1 MFLFDLIASKTGLV
15 PNIISLFLIIIRK
28 YYLLKFISSN
38 NILIN
43 FTKMSIFTTEITS
56 EKITSDN
63 PIHQRLFRAYVESVP
78 FIRGD
83 VLELGCGEGRGIDL
97 INQKAKTFTAVDK
110 IDSVITKLKAKYPMN
125 KYIKSSFP
133 PLSIFDDNSF
143 DTIISF
149 QVIEH
154 IKNDKL
160 FVKEIYR
167 LLKKGGNALITTP
180 NILMTLTRN
189 PWHIREYTS
198 KSLESIIS
206 DSFSDFKIKGIAG
219 NEKVKTY
226 YNANKNSVQKFKN
239 VDIFNLEKNLPS
251 FLYKI
256 PYEILNRINRNKLEN
271 KNDSLVSSIS
281 EKDYYL
287 NKDQKDNL
295 DLFCILK
302 K

>member
-1 MFLFDLIASKTGLV
+1 
-15 PNIISLFLIIIRK
+15 
-28 YYLLKFISSN
+28 
-38 NILIN
+38 
-43 FTKMSIFTTEITS
+43 MSIFTTEITS

-110 IDSVITKLKAKYPMN
+110 IDSVITKLKEKYPMN

-239 VDIFNLEKNLPS
+239 LDIFNLEKNLPS

-271 KNDSLVSSIS
+271 KNDNLVSSIS

>member
-1 MFLFDLIASKTGLV
+1 M
-15 PNIISLFLIIIRK
+15 
-28 YYLLKFISSN
+28 LKFISSN

-239 VDIFNLEKNLPS
+239 ADIFNLEKNLPS

-271 KNDSLVSSIS
+271 KNDNLVSSIS

>member
-1 MFLFDLIASKTGLV
+1 
-15 PNIISLFLIIIRK
+15 
-28 YYLLKFISSN
+28 
-38 NILIN
+38 
-43 FTKMSIFTTEITS
+43 MSIFTTEITS

-63 PIHQRLFRAYVESVP
+63 PIHQRLYKAYIESLP
-78 FIRGD
+78 FINGD

-110 IDSVITKLKAKYPMN
+110 IDSVVNNLKERYPSN
-125 KYIKSSFP
+125 KFIASSFP
-133 PLSIFDDNSF
+133 PLNIFDDNSF

-167 LLKKGGNALITTP
+167 LLKKGGKALITTP

-198 KSLESIIS
+198 QSLRSILS
-206 DSFSDFKIKGIAG
+206 DSFSDFEIKGIAG
-219 NEKVKTY
+219 NEKIISY
-226 YNANKNSVQKFKN
+226 YSANKKSVQKFKN
-239 VDIFNLEKNLPS
+239 LDIFKLEKNLPS

-271 KNDSLVSSIS
+271 NNDSLVSSIS

>member
-1 MFLFDLIASKTGLV
+1 
-15 PNIISLFLIIIRK
+15 
-28 YYLLKFISSN
+28 
-38 NILIN
+38 
-43 FTKMSIFTTEITS
+43 MSIFTTEITS

-63 PIHQRLFRAYVESVP
+63 PIHQRLYKAYIESLP
-78 FIRGD
+78 FISGD

-110 IDSVITKLKAKYPMN
+110 IDSVVNNLKERYPSN
-125 KYIKSSFP
+125 KFIPSSFP
-133 PLSIFDDNSF
+133 PLNIFDDNSF

-167 LLKKGGNALITTP
+167 LLKKGGKALITTP

-198 KSLESIIS
+198 QSLRSILS
-206 DSFSDFKIKGIAG
+206 DSFSDFEIKGIAG
-219 NEKVKTY
+219 NEKIISY
-226 YNANKNSVQKFKN
+226 YYANKKSVQKFKN
-239 VDIFNLEKNLPS
+239 LDIFNLEKNLPS

-271 KNDSLVSSIS
+271 NNDSLVSSIS

>member
-1 MFLFDLIASKTGLV
+1 
-15 PNIISLFLIIIRK
+15 
-28 YYLLKFISSN
+28 
-38 NILIN
+38 
-43 FTKMSIFTTEITS
+43 MSIFTTEITS

-63 PIHQRLFRAYVESVP
+63 PIHQRLYKAYIESLP
-78 FIRGD
+78 FISGD

-110 IDSVITKLKAKYPMN
+110 IDSVVNNLKERYPSN
-125 KYIKSSFP
+125 KFIPSSFP
-133 PLSIFDDNSF
+133 PLNIFDDNSF

-167 LLKKGGNALITTP
+167 LLKKGGKALITTP

-198 KSLESIIS
+198 QSLRSILS
-206 DSFSDFKIKGIAG
+206 DSFSDFEIKGIAG
-219 NEKVKTY
+219 NEKIISY
-226 YNANKNSVQKFKN
+226 YSANKKSVQKFKN
-239 VDIFNLEKNLPS
+239 LDIFNLEKNLPS

-271 KNDSLVSSIS
+271 NNDSLVSSIS